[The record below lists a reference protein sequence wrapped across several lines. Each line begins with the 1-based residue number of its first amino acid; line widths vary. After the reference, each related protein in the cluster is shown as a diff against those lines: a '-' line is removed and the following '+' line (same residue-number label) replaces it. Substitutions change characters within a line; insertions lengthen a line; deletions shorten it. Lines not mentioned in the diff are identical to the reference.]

1 MLSLIPT
8 SWRYGL
14 LALAVVLAV
23 GAIYATGRSHGAD
36 AVQREW
42 DADKA
47 ARMQIALAAEMRA
60 REIERQMTTKL
71 QEAQRAATERETK
84 LAADAAAARAAAGS
98 LRNTVTALRGQL
110 SAATAEACRT
120 TADAALAVFSECST
134 RLGEVA
140 AAADGHA
147 SDAQLFADAWP
158 E

>member
-8 SWRYGL
+8 PWRIGL
-14 LALAVVLAV
+14 LVLAAALIA
-23 GAIYATGRSHGAD
+23 GSIYATGRSHGAD

-42 DADKA
+42 DTDKA

-120 TADAALAVFSECST
+120 TADAALAVFGECQD
-134 RLGEVA
+134 RYGALA
-140 AAADGHA
+140 IAADQHA
-147 SDAQLFADAWP
+147 SDARLCLDAWP